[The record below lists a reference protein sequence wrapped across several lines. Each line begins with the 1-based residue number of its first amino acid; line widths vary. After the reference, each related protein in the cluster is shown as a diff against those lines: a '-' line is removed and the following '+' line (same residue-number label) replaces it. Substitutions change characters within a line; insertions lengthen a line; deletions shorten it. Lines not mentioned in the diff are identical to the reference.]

1 MKTKTNGEPLAS
13 PAPAEGALARKVRI
27 LIVDDHP
34 IVCQG
39 IRRLLEQEPDLDPCW
54 EADDSQ
60 SALAALE
67 VNRPDL
73 VLLDIKL
80 KDSDGLAFLR
90 KIRARFPETRILIHS
105 MYDQRLYAEAA
116 LQAGAR
122 GYLMKQDAA
131 GAVVKAIRSVMRGE
145 IYVSDTR

>member
-1 MKTKTNGEPLAS
+1 MDARTQGEPFAESAS
-13 PAPAEGALARKVRI
+13 ADATLPRKVRI

-39 IRRLLEQEPDLDPCW
+39 IRRLLEQEPDLDPQW
-54 EADDSQ
+54 EADDTR
-60 SALAALE
+60 SALQVMEAHH
-67 VNRPDL
+67 PDL

-90 KIRARFPETRILIHS
+90 KIRSRFPDTRILIHS

-122 GYLMKQDAA
+122 GYLMKQDTA

-145 IYVSDTR
+145 IYVSEAR